1 MISASMP
8 EKIDFLLAL
17 PPRHLFRTAVE
28 FAGRGYSIGIHSGD
42 PSFAVGWSER
52 LKQQIS
58 DLSQENI
65 HYIDMRQFLKA
76 ADLDPLNLEQEIA
89 RVETKYGL
97 DSMRGFCFAE
107 KCYTFEGDLRLFRK
121 AVKYFLAIEAIFDA
135 YEIKCVVQYLGGEI
149 ETLAISLVARQRGIP
164 VLYPGENLFPNR
176 MILYEDEQ
184 LTTDFNLRRLAEGN
198 EDEKRKFREHLQS
211 FFAVKTVSIIP
222 DKRDRWEKVRH
233 WLEALFQVLTGQMP
247 RGRLGVFAFYKKEGL
262 LRWLSQWFGY
272 SDFNAGEKYIYFPLH
287 TVYDTQI
294 TIRNPQ
300 FYQQA
305 FLVEYLSRCLPQ
317 GYLLYIKEHPNSV
330 DMPYKWL
337 RLLSRLPNVRVL
349 RAGINSHDIIRHAR
363 AVVTICSTVGFEAL
377 HYAKPVIVLSPNWYL
392 RGKGVTFDVENL
404 ADLPHV
410 CKLALEAQVDESKVY
425 DALFSLFCSMYE
437 GALMTT
443 DSTDYRAV
451 ADSFVAKARERG
463 VQFHV
468 RS

>member
-1 MISASMP
+1 MP

-28 FAGRGYSIGIHSGD
+28 LADRGYAIGIHSGD
-42 PSFAVGWSER
+42 PSFAVGWSDSLR
-52 LKQQIS
+52 RHIS
-58 DLSQENI
+58 DLERVNI
-65 HYIDMRQFLKA
+65 RYIDMRQFLKA
-76 ADLDPLNLEQEIA
+76 ADRQPLDLEQEIA
-89 RVETKYGL
+89 RVETRYGL

-107 KCYTFEGDLRLFRK
+107 KCYTFESDVRLFWK
-121 AVKYFLAIEAIFDA
+121 AVKYFRAIEGLFDA

-176 MILYEDEQ
+176 MILYRDEQ
-184 LTTDFNLRRLAEGN
+184 LTTNFNLRRLAEGS
-198 EDEKRKFREHLQS
+198 EDEKRQFQEHLRS
-211 FFAVKTVSIIP
+211 FFAAKTVSIIP
-222 DKRDRWEKVRH
+222 DKRDRWEKAQH

-247 RGRLGVFAFYKKEGL
+247 RRRLGVFAFYKKEGL
-262 LRWLSQWFGY
+262 LRWLSQWSQY
-272 SDFNAGEKYIYFPLH
+272 SDFNAGEKYVYFPLH
-287 TVYDTQI
+287 TIYDTQI

-330 DMPYKWL
+330 DMPFKWL
-337 RLLSRLPNVRVL
+337 RLLSRLPNVRIL
-349 RAGINSHDIIRHAR
+349 RAGVNSHDIVRQAR

-377 HYAKPVIVLSPNWYL
+377 HYAKPVIVLGPNWYL

-410 CKLALEAQVDESKVY
+410 CKLALEAHVDESKVH
-425 DALFSLFCSMYE
+425 DALFSLFSSMYE

-468 RS
+468 HS